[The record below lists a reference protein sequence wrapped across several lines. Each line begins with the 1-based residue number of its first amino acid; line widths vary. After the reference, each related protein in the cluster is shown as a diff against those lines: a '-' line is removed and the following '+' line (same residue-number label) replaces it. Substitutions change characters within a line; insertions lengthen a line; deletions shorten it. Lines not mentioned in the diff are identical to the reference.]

1 MSKINRSELF
11 GRLNSTLF
19 QSLESATRFARYRNH
34 ARVELAHWL
43 NLLLQLPNSDVHL
56 VATAAGIDLAR
67 LSGDVTEALNRLPQ
81 QDAGIDFAPELE
93 HAVERGWIY
102 ASLKFRAARIRGA
115 HLLLA
120 LLEDPASVQ
129 ALQRI
134 SKEFRLLGAAVLME
148 NWSAWLAGSPESD
161 QAEGDQLPQP
171 AAAGAGDE
179 LLMNQG
185 NAIERFTK
193 DLTRQA
199 RDGQIDQVSCR
210 DHEIRQLI
218 DILIRRRQNNPLLV
232 GEAGVGK
239 TAVVEGL
246 ALRIATGQ
254 VPELLQDVRLLEL
267 DIALMQAGAS
277 VKGEFENRLKQLI
290 AEVQSS
296 SQPVILFIDEAH
308 TLIGAG
314 GAAGTGDA
322 ANLLKP
328 ALARGKLRTIAA
340 TTWSEYKRYI
350 EKDPA
355 LTRRFQTIQV
365 QEPSEEAAMDMLRA
379 VTLQLQNHHK
389 VVVLD
394 EAVQAAVRLSHRYIP
409 ARQLPDKA
417 ISLLDTACA
426 RVAMSQ
432 SQAPGEIELLRA
444 GIAKKQ
450 QLLLILQQE
459 VEQGYPHGE
468 RIAGLQDELQQ
479 DLLREAVLQ
488 QRWDAEQ
495 QLVNSITALTRTLLA
510 NEAEAG
516 ASATDEEVTVL
527 DRDALREELL
537 ALKAELQQLQSD
549 GKLVHPCVDGS
560 AVAGLVADWTGI
572 PVGRML
578 QDEQDAVLKLAETL
592 GARVLGQD
600 HAMEA
605 ISRQIKISR
614 AGLEDPQK
622 PAGVFLLVGPSGV
635 GKTETALA
643 LADALYGGEEHLIC
657 INMSEFQEPHTVSTL
672 KGAPP
677 GYVGYGEGG
686 VLTEAVRRRPYSVV
700 LLDEIEKAHPD
711 IHEVFY
717 QVFDKGWME
726 DGEGRFIDFRNTL
739 ILMTANVGDERIMSL
754 CEDPELAPPADV
766 IERELRQDLR
776 AVFPA
781 AFLGRV
787 KTVPYYPLSPTLFM
801 RLVAMKLGKVARRLA
816 ERHGAELLWDE
827 AVLAWIHARCDQVE
841 SGARIID
848 ALINSEVLAPL
859 SITLLS
865 RLGEKPGQIRLAI
878 REGKLE
884 LDLVEVQAAQ
894 AAGALADE
902 GLHA

>member
-1 MSKINRSELF
+1 MSKINRAELF
-11 GRLNSTLF
+11 SRLNPTLF

-34 ARVELAHWL
+34 ARVEFAHWI
-43 NLLLQLPNSDVHL
+43 NLLLQLPNSDLHRIAS
-56 VATAAGIDLAR
+56 ATGVDMAR
-67 LSGDVTEALNRLPQ
+67 MSSDVTDALNRLQ
-81 QDAGIDFAPELE
+81 IHSSGIDFAPELE
-93 HAVERGWIY
+93 QAVERGWIY
-102 ASLKFRAARIRGA
+102 ASLKFKANRIRGA
-115 HLLLA
+115 HLFLG
-120 LLEDPASVQ
+120 LLEDPAGQ
-129 ALQRI
+129 LALERV
-134 SKEFRLLGAAVLME
+134 SKEFRLIRSSSLIE
-148 NWSAWLAGSPESD
+148 NWSSWLLGSPEGGSEGADNAAPSD
-161 QAEGDQLPQP
+161 KVGES
-171 AAAGAGDE
+171 DE
-179 LLMNQG
+179 LLMSQAG
-185 NAIERFTK
+185 AIERFTK
-193 DLTRQA
+193 DLTLQA
-199 RDGQIDQVSCR
+199 REGLIDQVSCR
-210 DHEIRQLI
+210 ENEIRQLI

-246 ALRIATGQ
+246 ALRIAAGQ

-267 DIALMQAGAS
+267 DIAQMQAGAS

-290 AEVQSS
+290 FEVQSS

-314 GAAGTGDA
+314 GSAGTGDA

-365 QEPSEEAAMDMLRA
+365 QEPTEESAMDMLRA
-379 VTLQLQNHHK
+379 VTLQLQLHHK
-389 VVVLD
+389 VVILD

-426 RVAMSQ
+426 RVSMSQ
-432 SQAPGEIELLRA
+432 SQIPSEIETLQVD
-444 GIAKKQ
+444 IAKKE
-450 QLLLILQQE
+450 QLLHILGQE
-459 VEQGYPHGE
+459 VEQGYTHSE
-468 RIAGLQDELQQ
+468 RIFVLQKELQQ
-479 DLLREAVLQ
+479 EQEQEALLQ
-488 QRWDAEQ
+488 QRWISEQ
-495 QLVNSITALTRTLLA
+495 QLVNSITALSRTLLDQDMITRTDQD
-510 NEAEAG
+510 
-516 ASATDEEVTVL
+516 ATESVVL
-527 DRDALREELL
+527 DRDALREELR
-537 ALKAELQQLQSD
+537 ALKHELQLLQLD
-549 GKLVHPCVDGS
+549 GKLVHSCVDGA
-560 AVAGLVADWTGI
+560 AVATLVADWTGI

-578 QDEQDAVLKLAETL
+578 QDEQNAVLGLAGTL

-600 HAMEA
+600 HAMEI
-605 ISRQIKISR
+605 ISRQIKINR

-643 LADALYGGEEHLIC
+643 LADTLYGGEEHIVC

-711 IHEVFY
+711 IHEMFY

-726 DGEGRFIDFRNTL
+726 DGEGRYIDFRNTL
-739 ILMTANVGDERIMSL
+739 ILMTANVGDEKILSL
-754 CEDPELAPPADV
+754 CADAELIPPVDV
-766 IERELRQDLR
+766 IDRELRQDLR
-776 AVFPA
+776 AAFPA

-787 KTVPYYPLSPTLFM
+787 KTIPYFPLSPSLFM
-801 RLVAMKLGKVARRLA
+801 RLVAVKLERVKKRLF
-816 ERHGAELLWDE
+816 ERYQVQLHWGP
-827 AVLAWIHARCDQVE
+827 AVLAWIHAKCDQVE

-848 ALINSEVLAPL
+848 SVINNEILAPL
-859 SITLLS
+859 SQHLLMTDSFELSKDIYLKVDLMNRLHLDHKISQNLESSLLS
-865 RLGEKPGQIRLAI
+865 
-878 REGKLE
+878 
-884 LDLVEVQAAQ
+884 
-894 AAGALADE
+894 
-902 GLHA
+902 